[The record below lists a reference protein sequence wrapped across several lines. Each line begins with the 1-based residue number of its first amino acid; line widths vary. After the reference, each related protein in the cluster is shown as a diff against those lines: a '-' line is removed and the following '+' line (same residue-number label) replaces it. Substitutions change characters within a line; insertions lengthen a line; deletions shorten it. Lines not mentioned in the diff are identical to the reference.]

1 MKTENINKISDD
13 FENNIRNL
21 IGTFAVEDMSISNE
35 SMLNLEQLAQ
45 GKKTC
50 SEIVE
55 ELRMKYMQ
63 RI

>member
-1 MKTENINKISDD
+1 MTDD

-21 IGTFAVEDMSISNE
+21 RGTFAVEDMSISNE
-35 SMLNLEQLAQ
+35 SMLNLEQLAC

-55 ELRMKYMQ
+55 ELRVKYMQ

>member
-1 MKTENINKISDD
+1 MNRISDD
-13 FENNIRNL
+13 YANNIRNL
-21 IGTFAVEDMSISNE
+21 IGTFAVEGMSISDE
-35 SMLNLEQLAQ
+35 SMLNLEQLAC

-55 ELRMKYMQ
+55 ELRVKYMQ